1 MRGSWTKSDVV
12 TVVLCA
18 VVVVM
23 TAGAVKEMGTE
34 GAFRQA
40 CGKNLGGLDKA
51 MSLYSNDYEGELPMA
66 GGKVNQW
73 VPRIPNWMAPSRQQ
87 AFDISMDRTGSTA
100 LPAGKITTT
109 SSLYLLVKYAEVHP
123 GNFVCP
129 SESKTGAFRL
139 SEVKETLPVGLELID
154 AWDFGGRYDD
164 CNNPSR
170 HCSYSYHAS
179 FDHKYALTLAYD
191 AGMAILADRNPWI
204 DPNRVHDANLGWAR
218 FLEASEGADPNLIR
232 LGNSDAHQRE
242 GQNVLFVDGHVA
254 FQTRAACGVGADNIY
269 TIDAGRSESGKTKQI
284 APKVYNPPRLA
295 HKRDSVLVQELPY
308 TLRGTAAPQGVQ

>member
-1 MRGSWTKSDVV
+1 
-12 TVVLCA
+12 
-18 VVVVM
+18 M

-87 AFDISMDRTGSTA
+87 AFDINMDRTGSTA

-129 SESKTGAFRL
+129 SEPKTGAFRL

-154 AWDFGGRYDD
+154 TWDFGGRYDD

-204 DPNRVHDANLGWAR
+204 DPNRVHDVNLGWAR

-232 LGNSDAHQRE
+232 LGNSDTHQRE

-269 TIDAGRSESGKTKQI
+269 TIDASRSESGKTKQI
-284 APKVYNPPRLA
+284 APQVYNPPQPA
-295 HKRDSVLVQELPY
+295 HKRDSVLVQELAY